1 MLRKTLFFT
10 LALMLMPLATAQA
23 QDTTPVKIIVGYAA
37 GGTTDILARFFA
49 SRLGDELGR
58 PVIVENR
65 PGGATLIA
73 NRAVASA
80 RPDGTTY
87 LLGPMSSTLFR
98 EIMYNDRRRGYS
110 MLTDLA
116 PVSTLS
122 SHPMGIAVDGSL
134 GIENAQDLIEWL
146 KKNPNRAH
154 YGSASLG
161 SHTHLLGVMFGEA
174 AGVKIEV
181 VPYKGGSEVITALIS
196 SQLPMAVMAAPDL
209 RGQVGERMK
218 VIGTFTSE
226 RSALLPGVPTLT
238 EQGVDAL
245 GGDAWMGLWAPAKTP
260 QPMLEAMQEA
270 IARVLAD
277 PETVAAL
284 QNNFS
289 AEPFLLVGEEM
300 DKRQREEMEMWRDVI
315 ERSGFTPDS

>member
-1 MLRKTLFFT
+1 M
-10 LALMLMPLATAQA
+10 
-23 QDTTPVKIIVGYAA
+23 
-37 GGTTDILARFFA
+37 
-49 SRLGDELGR
+49 
-58 PVIVENR
+58 IVENR

-110 MLTDLA
+110 LLTDLA

-270 IARVLAD
+270 IARVLAN